1 MEQTPN
7 ITPEQLFE
15 ALQQPLPETLK
26 SIVEGI
32 NDNYEYWNT
41 VKYKQVPAPYSPRQ
55 LWTYVVLER
64 LKHQTTAWNKYGIH
78 FGLTNKMQRLCHEMD
93 MNFGGSCGA
102 NSILQDKYREQYLVS
117 SLMEEAISSSQMEG
131 ASTTRKVAK
140 EMLRKKITPKD
151 KSQQMIYNN
160 YQTIRFIV
168 EHKNEPLTREMLQKV
183 HALMTEK
190 TLEREE
196 DAGRFRTNNE
206 VVVEDGITHEI
217 VHTPPSFEEIP
228 EFVDELCQFF
238 NGIAIQMKQD
248 KGFF

>member
-1 MEQTPN
+1 
-7 ITPEQLFE
+7 
-15 ALQQPLPETLK
+15 
-26 SIVEGI
+26 
-32 NDNYEYWNT
+32 
-41 VKYKQVPAPYSPRQ
+41 
-55 LWTYVVLER
+55 
-64 LKHQTTAWNKYGIH
+64 
-78 FGLTNKMQRLCHEMD
+78 MQRICHELD

-190 TLEREE
+190 TLERGE

-217 VHTPPSFEEIP
+217 IHTPPSFPYSINQLP
-228 EFVDELCQFF
+228 EFFHLFLAECLLLLESRNKTAYPSIIEAFQSILHLAKLKFF
-238 NGIAIQMKQD
+238 LPQGCADHTLFSFYQSLFLQS
-248 KGFF
+248 G